1 VRSALEW
8 KMFLIGMTGLLGL
21 YLMGTVLFRPLRF
34 LIRLAAWSML
44 GAFLLV
50 ALNTLFGFF
59 GMHIAINP
67 WTILTAGILQLPGVV
82 LLVLLNYFLIC

>member
-1 VRSALEW
+1 
-8 KMFLIGMTGLLGL
+8 MFLIGMAGLLGL

-50 ALNTLFGFF
+50 ALNTLFGYF
-59 GMHIAINP
+59 GFHIAVNL
-67 WTILTAGILQLPGVV
+67 WTILTAGLLQLPGVV
-82 LLVLLNYFLIC
+82 LLVLLNYFLLC

>member
-1 VRSALEW
+1 MEW
-8 KMFLIGMTGLLGL
+8 KMFLIGMAGLLGL

-50 ALNTLFGFF
+50 ALNTLFGYF
-59 GMHIAINP
+59 GFHIAVNP
-67 WTILTAGILQLPGVV
+67 WTILTAGLLQLPGVV
-82 LLVLLNYFLIC
+82 LLVLLNDFLLC

>member
-1 VRSALEW
+1 MEW
-8 KMFLIGMTGLLGL
+8 KMFLIGMAGLLGL

-50 ALNTLFGFF
+50 ALNTLFGYF
-59 GMHIAINP
+59 GFLIAVNP
-67 WTILTAGILQLPGVV
+67 WTILTAGLLQLPGVV
-82 LLVLLNYFLIC
+82 LLVLLNYFLLC